1 MMKTSFQSG
10 IDNNND
16 NLEKI
21 DSNERVF
28 TVFFLKKSGYK
39 FVRFVRFVFRKN
51 GENGGSIR
59 FFSK

>member
-28 TVFFLKKSGYK
+28 NVFLLIISGYRFVK
-39 FVRFVRFVFRKN
+39 FVKLVVY
-51 GENGGSIR
+51 
-59 FFSK
+59 

>member
-21 DSNERVF
+21 ESNERVF
-28 TVFFLKKSGYK
+28 NVFLLIISGYEI
-39 FVRFVRFVFRKN
+39 RK
-51 GENGGSIR
+51 IR
-59 FFSK
+59 QIRVQK

>member
-1 MMKTSFQSG
+1 MMKTSFQSC

-28 TVFFLKKSGYK
+28 TVFFLKISGYK
-39 FVRFVRFVFRKN
+39 LTFPSAVELNLREIRVQKN
-51 GENGGSIR
+51 GG
-59 FFSK
+59 KWW

>member
-28 TVFFLKKSGYK
+28 TVFFLKISGYK
-39 FVRFVRFVFRKN
+39 LTFPSAVELNLR
-51 GENGGSIR
+51 EIR
-59 FFSK
+59 VQKKWGNWW